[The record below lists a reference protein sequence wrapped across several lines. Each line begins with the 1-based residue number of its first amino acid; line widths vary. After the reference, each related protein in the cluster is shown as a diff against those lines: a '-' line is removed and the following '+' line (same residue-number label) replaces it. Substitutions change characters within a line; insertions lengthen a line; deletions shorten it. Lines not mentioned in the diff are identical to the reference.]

1 MVPKGNWVLYVSFLV
16 YPIFECIYTQ
26 NCRRHDAKA
35 FYARISIILGFR
47 SIDWLIWL
55 MDRLT
60 ACLLDWLNFFLQMP
74 LQRIPL
80 NFQIVVL
87 QTNAWMEQHAS
98 KAKTHSIASAQ
109 NTPLAGS
116 VKRKLLLQLVW
127 TYERIFFILV
137 ASDNLKPGDG

>member
-47 SIDWLIWL
+47 SIDWLKMIDRSIDCLPAWL
-55 MDRLT
+55 T
-60 ACLLDWLNFFLQMP
+60 EFFLQRP